1 MKISQSQ
8 LKLILVRSLG
18 NVLAATKII
27 NKEFGVDITRDA
39 IYKRIQNNPSLRN
52 TVEKITEEVKDI
64 AEHELFNKI
73 KKGDLRAITYF
84 LDRRAKDRGYML
96 KMEQELS
103 GEFSIT
109 HSQKTDYSNWPDKD
123 LKAFLDLKRKHA
135 QSSEKDE

>member
-8 LKLILVRSLG
+8 LKLILIRTLG

-39 IYKRIQNNPSLRN
+39 IYKRIQTNPSLKN

-84 LDRRAKDRGYML
+84 LDRRAKDRGYAL
-96 KMEQELS
+96 KTEQDIS
-103 GEFSIT
+103 GEVSVT
-109 HSQKTDYSNWPDKD
+109 HSQKTDYSHWSDQD
-123 LKAFLDLKRKHA
+123 LKTFLALKRKNN
-135 QSSEKDE
+135 QSQVQDE